1 MPFEQS
7 QDGRQVV
14 KPVREAGGPNP
25 VRRVRRRKRKPR
37 QQQRRGGVGSR
48 PASNCCHADRRAW
61 RGLSPP
67 PLPHEMECVAA
78 DVVLPI
84 DAGKRVVVEVL
95 EYDLIY
101 KSDAGYM
108 VYDHLRRG

>member
-1 MPFEQS
+1 
-7 QDGRQVV
+7 
-14 KPVREAGGPNP
+14 
-25 VRRVRRRKRKPR
+25 
-37 QQQRRGGVGSR
+37 
-48 PASNCCHADRRAW
+48 
-61 RGLSPP
+61 
-67 PLPHEMECVAA
+67 MECVAA

-84 DAGKRVVVEVL
+84 DAGKREVVEVL